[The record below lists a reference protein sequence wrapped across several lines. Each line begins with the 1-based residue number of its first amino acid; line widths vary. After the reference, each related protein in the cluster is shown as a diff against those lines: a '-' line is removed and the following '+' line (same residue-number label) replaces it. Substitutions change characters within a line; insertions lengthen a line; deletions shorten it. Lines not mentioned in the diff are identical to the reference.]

1 MMRGLFVLLFA
12 IFSFVVLGATAYAN
26 DRPGRVITVGAPATE
41 IVFALGAGD
50 SVIATDTT
58 STRPESVEALP
69 KVGYMRQLASEGII
83 SLKPDLII
91 AVEKSGPDNV
101 LEELRSLG
109 IPIVRL
115 PSLDAMKNLPDA
127 IAIAGAA
134 LGRDDA
140 ADALT
145 QKVRGDIEGLRH
157 LAEQERPSIMFLMA
171 VGHGKPLSAGSHTT
185 AAEIIDLI
193 GGNNPMATFDGFKP
207 VSSEI
212 IAADQSDYVLVPQST
227 VDHYG
232 GLDGLKT
239 DPVLGL
245 NKAVSNG
252 KVLTVSASTILG
264 FGPQSAS
271 EIREVAQSLHQQ
283 EQGQ

>member
-1 MMRGLFVLLFA
+1 MRSPIAFLCAMLSFA
-12 IFSFVVLGATAYAN
+12 VLGVNAYAQE
-26 DRPGRVITVGAPATE
+26 RPGRVITVGAPATE
-41 IVFALGAGD
+41 IVFALGAGG

-58 STRPESVEALP
+58 STRPEPVEALP

-83 SLKPDLII
+83 SLKPDLIV
-91 AVEKSGPDNV
+91 AVEKTGPDNV
-101 LEELRSLG
+101 LEELHNLG

-115 PSLDAMKNLPDA
+115 PSLDEMKNLPDA
-127 IAIAGAA
+127 IAMAGAA
-134 LGRDDA
+134 LGRQDE

-145 QKVRGDIEGLRH
+145 RKVRGDIEGLGNR
-157 LAEQERPSIMFLMA
+157 AEAKRPNIMFLMA
-171 VGHGKPLSAGSHTT
+171 VGHGKPLSAGNHTT

-193 GGNNPMATFDGFKP
+193 GGHNPMATFDGFKP
-207 VSSEI
+207 VSAEI

-227 VDHYG
+227 FDHYG
-232 GLDGLKT
+232 GLEGLKT

-245 NKAVSNG
+245 NKAVANG

-271 EIREVAQSLHQQ
+271 EIRDVAEFLHQQ